1 MLASFGWTF
10 LWGVRTKT
18 PTARQVSFWLWIVP
32 ICRPKRRCRRSS
44 ISARRFGAPA
54 LMCIRHCDAAEDRLS
69 QEPSQGR
76 GGGGGGGRSLATS
89 GQVWENLDEPQPGPS
104 NIGCPI

>member
-1 MLASFGWTF
+1 
-10 LWGVRTKT
+10 
-18 PTARQVSFWLWIVP
+18 
-32 ICRPKRRCRRSS
+32 
-44 ISARRFGAPA
+44 
-54 LMCIRHCDAAEDRLS
+54 MCIRHCDAAEDRLS